1 MLRGEVSHLIHP
13 MQATF
18 TLKEYTFHTIYI
30 RHTNYGLRLGA
41 AEIARAGPGPT
52 PAPAAGVRSTRGG
65 GALCPLKLANRANRP
80 RARDTLH
87 LPLWMAS
94 E

>member
-18 TLKEYTFHTIYI
+18 TLKEYTFHTLS
-30 RHTNYGLRLGA
+30 HTSYELRSSSG
-41 AEIARAGPGPT
+41 
-52 PAPAAGVRSTRGG
+52 RGG
-65 GALCPLKLANRANRP
+65 NRACGTGTHASAGGGRP
-80 RARDTLH
+80 IDPRRRRALSSEAGKPRKPARDTLH